1 MKYISS
7 SSVYWAWIQKQ
18 NFIQNQY
25 DIWHISNHFCF
36 FFLMKSKQNMKNN
49 NAKSMKNLLT
59 NKLLRIFS
67 LRMLHRIH
75 WKWPIL
81 QRHRWMCNWW
91 VFSSFYYFDYDWAT
105 IYPKFVIHKKIFAYH
120 LYTARNSSLR
130 KQSRKNNWLFQF
142 ETTTW
147 PLTDNFFPND
157 IFNVKTPQL
166 SKNRVGPITPSSWP
180 PGVV

>member
-1 MKYISS
+1 MTERRSWEWFLRVVFTNYLFNLKITS
-7 SSVYWAWIQKQ
+7 WNIFRAPP
-18 NFIQNQY
+18 FIDREYKNKTLFKINTIF
-25 DIWHISNHFCF
+25 DTFLITFVFFC
-36 FFLMKSKQNMKNN
+36 LMKSKQNMKNN

-105 IYPKFVIHKKIFAYH
+105 IYPKFLIHKKLFAYNS
-120 LYTARNSSLR
+120 YTVRNSSF
-130 KQSRKNNWLFQF
+130 SENNDI
-142 ETTTW
+142 
-147 PLTDNFFPND
+147 PID
-157 IFNVKTPQL
+157 IFNVKRPQL
-166 SKNRVGPITPSSWP
+166 SKNKKKLVP
-180 PGVV
+180 